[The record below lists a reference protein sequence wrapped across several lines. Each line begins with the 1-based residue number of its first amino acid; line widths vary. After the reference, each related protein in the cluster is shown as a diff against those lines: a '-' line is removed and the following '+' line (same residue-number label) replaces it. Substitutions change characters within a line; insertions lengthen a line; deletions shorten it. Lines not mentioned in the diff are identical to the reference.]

1 MTQQPDTYPQ
11 RIIVSND
18 EEYRAT
24 MELLQVLR
32 GVERAGL
39 LRTNW
44 ELTLKRQGP
53 SVKSSVSLPG
63 VALTITG

>member
-18 EEYRAT
+18 EEYRAA

-44 ELTLKRQGP
+44 QVTLKRRGP
-53 SVKSSVSLPG
+53 SVESDVS
-63 VALTITG
+63 ITGKAIAVQA